1 MLTHTIIFY
10 LCPPPPKKKGKTKK
24 KKLSHRIV
32 TAKERKSVAGI
43 TFDCYGA
50 HIDGYPT
57 GPYLTAACAI
67 GLSKAEVD
75 LFLSRLDK
83 TLCSL
88 VKKKAKCRRELSPP
102 RKEEPKKSETTD
114 IDTPMGNDSTQIV
127 SDNNNNINTEPNAT
141 LASLILQNQ

>member
-1 MLTHTIIFY
+1 M
-10 LCPPPPKKKGKTKK
+10 
-24 KKLSHRIV
+24 

-43 TFDCYGA
+43 TFDGYGA

-57 GPYLTAACAI
+57 PYLTAACAI

-83 TLCSL
+83 TMSSL
-88 VKKKAKCRRELSPP
+88 LKKKAKCRRELSPP
-102 RKEEPKKSETTD
+102 RKEDPKKSETTD

-141 LASLILQNQ
+141 LASLILQ